1 LSVREVL
8 EKLRA
13 ALEQA
18 GIVYFVTGS
27 FASSAH
33 GIPRSTNDIDIVI
46 APTAEQLSVFLE
58 QFPPSHFA
66 RDDEDAFDALGRRSQ
81 FQVIDYATMWKVDL
95 IIRQDTPFDAA
106 RFARREFV
114 DIAGVRLQTASA
126 EDILITKLWWS
137 KLGEPERQMND
148 AVGIIKVQGA
158 NLDKEYV
165 EHWINALDLGLQWQA
180 AINRA
185 G

>member
-1 LSVREVL
+1 LSVRDVF

-46 APTAEQLSVFLE
+46 APTSEQLRVFLE
-58 QFPPSHFA
+58 QFPSSHFA
-66 RDDEDAFDALGRRSQ
+66 KDNDDAFDALGRKSQ

-106 RFARREFV
+106 RFARREII

-137 KLGEPERQMND
+137 KLSDSERQLND

-158 NLDKEYV
+158 NLDNEYV
-165 EHWINALDLGLQWQA
+165 EHWVAALDLDLQWQA
-180 AINRA
+180 AVNRA

>member
-1 LSVREVL
+1 LSVRDVF

-46 APTAEQLSVFLE
+46 APTAEQLCVFLE
-58 QFPPSHFA
+58 QFPSSHFA
-66 RDDEDAFDALGRRSQ
+66 RDNDDAFDAFERRSQ

-95 IIRQDTPFDAA
+95 IIRQDTPFDTA
-106 RFARREFV
+106 RFARREIV

-137 KLGEPERQMND
+137 KLGESERQMND

-158 NLDKEYV
+158 NLDREYV
-165 EHWINALDLGLQWQA
+165 EHWVNTLDLGPQWQTA
-180 AINRA
+180 MNRA